1 VAPWI
6 KRPSQNGQSFPS
18 GHAATAFYLLTP
30 FFIFRRHARAR
41 AVGFLVLGLS
51 YGALMGYARMVQ
63 GDHFASDVLWSL
75 GFVYLTGLAL
85 SYLILTGSQG
95 GRVNPG

>member
-1 VAPWI
+1 
-6 KRPSQNGQSFPS
+6 
-18 GHAATAFYLLTP
+18 
-30 FFIFRRHARAR
+30 
-41 AVGFLVLGLS
+41 
-51 YGALMGYARMVQ
+51 MVQ

-85 SYLILTGSQG
+85 SYLILTDSQG